1 MSQPESGA
9 WKALKT
15 FWRGINLVRLLIIN
29 LLFFGFLA
37 LVLFVVLQHR
47 KTPVAEPNHLVLEI
61 GPAGRLVE
69 QTHNPVG
76 RAIAHLE
83 HIPSGHETGLADVL
97 RGIRLASRDPHIR
110 AIVLD
115 TDRFTG
121 GGMPEI
127 DSVRRALL
135 HFEKTGKP
143 VIAIGRSY
151 DTSQYLLASV
161 ATQIDVSP
169 EGGVI
174 PSGFGLYEP
183 YLAQLLKRLGVDVY
197 VVRVGK
203 YKDAVEPLLRN
214 HMTAPSRK
222 QWTAYLTGLWTH
234 YEHEVAVSRDLPP
247 DAVGD
252 YVGQA
257 VSALRKNGGDMARYA
272 LAAHLVTAI
281 QTRPE
286 IHAALRGLVGPS
298 GAGRTGFHHLGLM
311 AYLALH
317 PKVVDL
323 TGKPE
328 IALIHA
334 DGDIVSGSAP
344 PGEIGSRSL
353 VNLIRA
359 ARRDTQVKALVLRVN
374 SPGGSAA
381 ASDEILHAIV
391 AFEQTGR
398 PVVVSMGDMAA
409 SGGYWISMAADRIYA
424 EPTTLTGSIGIF
436 GIFPDVAPLLA
447 KIGISVHG
455 VGTTPLSG
463 QFNPMRPLSQTA
475 RTLFRIEVLHG
486 YQDFIDQ
493 VAHFRHLTP
502 QRVNAIGRG
511 HIWIGRTAIRLGLVN
526 DLGGLSDALRGAAQ
540 LSHLVHYQVVTFQKP
555 LPLYVH
561 FLLSLSRLSPG
572 GSSAAAQILNPSLP
586 GWLGLLE
593 RLPGMSGT
601 GSVLRSE
608 LGFLKS
614 RRGVYAYCLG
624 CRVALLH

>member
-1 MSQPESGA
+1 MSQSESGA
-9 WKALKT
+9 WQALKM
-15 FWRGINLVRLLIIN
+15 FGHGINFIRLLIIN

-37 LVLFVVLQHR
+37 LVLFLMLQHR
-47 KTPVAEPNHLVLEI
+47 KTPVAEPSRFVLEI
-61 GPAGRLVE
+61 GPTGRLVE
-69 QTHNPVG
+69 QVHNPLG
-76 RAIAHLE
+76 RALARLE
-83 HIPSGHETGLADVL
+83 QLQTGQETTVSDVL
-97 RGIRLASRDPHIR
+97 RAIRLATHDSHVR

-115 TDRFTG
+115 TDHFTG

-143 VIAIGRSY
+143 VIAIGRNY
-151 DTSQYLLASV
+151 DTAQYLLASV
-161 ATQIDVSP
+161 ATEIDVSP

-183 YLAQLLKRLGVDVY
+183 YMANLLKRLGVDVY

-203 YKDAVEPLLRN
+203 YKDAVEPFLRN
-214 HMTAPSRK
+214 HMTAPSRE
-222 QWTAYLTGLWTH
+222 QWTAYLGGLWKH
-234 YEHEVAVSRDLPP
+234 YEGEVSRSRHLTP
-247 DAVGD
+247 DAVEG
-252 YVGQA
+252 YVDQA
-257 VSALRKNGGDMARYA
+257 VTALQKNGGDLARYA

-286 IHAALRGLVGPS
+286 IHAALRHLVGPS
-298 GAGRTGFHHLGLM
+298 EIGRSGFNHLGLT

-317 PKVVDL
+317 PKVQDL
-323 TGKPE
+323 TGQPV

-344 PGEIGSRSL
+344 PGEIGSQSL
-353 VNLIRA
+353 INLIRA
-359 ARRDTQVKALVLRVN
+359 ARRDVQVKALVLRVN

-381 ASDEILHAIV
+381 ASDEILHAIT
-391 AFEQTGR
+391 AFEKTGR

-436 GIFPDVAPLLA
+436 GIFPDIAPLLA
-447 KIGISVHG
+447 KIGVSVHG

-502 QRVNAIGRG
+502 TRVNAIGRG
-511 HIWIGRTAIRLGLVN
+511 HIWIGQAALRLGLVN
-526 DLGGLSDALRGAAQ
+526 DLGGLSSALQGAAQ
-540 LSHLVHYQVVTFQKP
+540 LSHLVHYQVVTFRKP
-555 LPLYVH
+555 LPFYVH
-561 FLLSLSRLSPG
+561 FLLGFSHLSPG
-572 GSSAAAQILNPSLP
+572 GASASAWVLNPPLP
-586 GWLGLLE
+586 GWLGWVAG
-593 RLPGMSGT
+593 LPGVSGT
-601 GSVLRSE
+601 GRALRSE

-624 CRVALLH
+624 CEAALLH